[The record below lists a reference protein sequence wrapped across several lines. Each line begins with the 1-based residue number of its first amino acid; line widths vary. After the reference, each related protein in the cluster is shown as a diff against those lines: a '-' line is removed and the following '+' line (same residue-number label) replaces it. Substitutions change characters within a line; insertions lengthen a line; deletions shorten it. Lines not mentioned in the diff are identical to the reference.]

1 MASSDKTTNNFISKM
16 KKEGRLIKIAAKIY
30 TTNLN
35 DTPEN
40 IIRRNLFFILGELFP
55 DAVMSHRS
63 AFECRPTSDG
73 HIYLTYG
80 YTKKISLP
88 GITVH
93 LLEGHKALSGDYPFM
108 GGLHMSCSARAYLE
122 NLQTGY
128 SRDGVSKCLPQ
139 DVVEEKLDKVL
150 QTNGEDELNRLRDT
164 AREIARQ
171 LDMYDEFKKLD
182 SIIGA
187 ILSTKP
193 SKILTSSVA
202 EARALGEPFD
212 SQRLKLFSTI
222 SKELSSRWTMP
233 ARLSRPVLPCQPEM
247 LTATTC

>member
-1 MASSDKTTNNFISKM
+1 MEKNALLNHEVVMASSDKTTNNFISKM

-128 SRDGVSKCLPQ
+128 SRDGVSKCQ
-139 DVVEEKLDKVL
+139 D
-150 QTNGEDELNRLRDT
+150 
-164 AREIARQ
+164 
-171 LDMYDEFKKLD
+171 FH
-182 SIIGA
+182 
-187 ILSTKP
+187 
-193 SKILTSSVA
+193 
-202 EARALGEPFD
+202 
-212 SQRLKLFSTI
+212 
-222 SKELSSRWTMP
+222 
-233 ARLSRPVLPCQPEM
+233 
-247 LTATTC
+247 

>member
-1 MASSDKTTNNFISKM
+1 MEKNALLNHEVVMASSDKTTNNFISKM

-139 DVVEEKLDKVL
+139 DVIEEKLDKVL
-150 QTNGEDELNRLRDT
+150 QTNGEDELNKLRDT

-202 EARALGEPFD
+202 EARA
-212 SQRLKLFSTI
+212 FSAPIT
-222 SKELSSRWTMP
+222 S
-233 ARLSRPVLPCQPEM
+233 VHCVN
-247 LTATTC
+247 

>member
-1 MASSDKTTNNFISKM
+1 MEKNALLNHEVVMASSDKTTNNFISKM

-93 LLEGHKALSGDYPFM
+93 LLSD
-108 GGLHMSCSARAYLE
+108 
-122 NLQTGY
+122 
-128 SRDGVSKCLPQ
+128 
-139 DVVEEKLDKVL
+139 
-150 QTNGEDELNRLRDT
+150 
-164 AREIARQ
+164 
-171 LDMYDEFKKLD
+171 
-182 SIIGA
+182 
-187 ILSTKP
+187 
-193 SKILTSSVA
+193 
-202 EARALGEPFD
+202 
-212 SQRLKLFSTI
+212 LKF
-222 SKELSSRWTMP
+222 
-233 ARLSRPVLPCQPEM
+233 
-247 LTATTC
+247 